1 MEATISF
8 DLVSPEQLVFN
19 DKAGMIIVPGKE
31 GDIGV
36 LPGHS
41 KFLSSLRSGRLMVY
55 GEGKQLLKSFFVTGG
70 FVEINP
76 EKCIVLAE
84 EVLEMSNLDKT
95 TIEKQIQELENEE
108 SDESKKLYLI
118 AKSQIEALESKHYEN
133 EEKLYCS
140 VYRTPIFRFLLRFL
154 IFLLLLSRFVY

>member
-41 KFLSSLRSGRLMVY
+41 KFLSSLRSGRVMVY
-55 GEGKQLLKSFFVTGG
+55 GENKQLLKSFFLSEG

-84 EVLEMSNLDKT
+84 EVIEMSNLDKT

-118 AKSQIEALESKHYEN
+118 AKSKIEALESKHYE
-133 EEKLYCS
+133 K
-140 VYRTPIFRFLLRFL
+140 I
-154 IFLLLLSRFVY
+154 

>member
-1 MEATISF
+1 MESTISF

-19 DKAGMIIVPGKE
+19 DKAGIIIVPATE

-41 KFLSSLRSGRLMVY
+41 KFLSSLRPGRVMVY
-55 GEGKQLLKSFFVTGG
+55 GEDKHLLQSFFVSGG

-84 EVLEMSNLDKT
+84 EVEEMSALDKD
-95 TIEKQIQELENEE
+95 TIEQQIRDLENETI
-108 SDESKKLYLI
+108 DESKQRYII
-118 AKSQIEALESKHYEN
+118 AKSKIEALNSSHYE
-133 EEKLYCS
+133 K
-140 VYRTPIFRFLLRFL
+140 I
-154 IFLLLLSRFVY
+154 

>member
-1 MEATISF
+1 MESTISF

-19 DKAGMIIVPGKE
+19 DKGGMIIVPGKE

-41 KFLSSLRSGRLMVY
+41 KLLSSLRPGRVMVY
-55 GEGKQLLKSFFVTGG
+55 GEDKHLLQSFFVSGG

-84 EVLEMSNLDKT
+84 EVEEMSALVKG
-95 TIEKQIQELENEE
+95 TIEQQVRELENET
-108 SDESKKLYLI
+108 SDESKIQYLI
-118 AKSQIEALESKHYEN
+118 AKSKIEALNSPHYE
-133 EEKLYCS
+133 K
-140 VYRTPIFRFLLRFL
+140 I
-154 IFLLLLSRFVY
+154 

>member
-1 MEATISF
+1 MEATISL
-8 DLVSPEQLVFN
+8 DLVSPEQLIFN

-41 KFLSSLRSGRLMVY
+41 KLLSSLRSGRVMIY
-55 GEGKQLLKSFFVTGG
+55 GEDKQLIKSFFLSGG

-84 EVLEMSNLDKT
+84 EVFEISVLDKT
-95 TIEKQIQELENEE
+95 VITKQIQELEKET
-108 SDESKKLYLI
+108 SDESKQQHLI
-118 AKSQIEALESKHYEN
+118 AKSKLEALESKHYE
-133 EEKLYCS
+133 K
-140 VYRTPIFRFLLRFL
+140 I
-154 IFLLLLSRFVY
+154 

>member
-1 MEATISF
+1 MESTISF

-41 KFLSSLRSGRLMVY
+41 KLLSSLRAGRVMVY
-55 GEGKQLLKSFFVTGG
+55 GEDKHLLQSFFVSGG

-76 EKCIVLAE
+76 EKCIILAE
-84 EVLEMSNLDKT
+84 EVAEMSALVKG
-95 TIEKQIQELENEE
+95 TIEQQVRELENET
-108 SDESKKLYLI
+108 SDESKLQYLI
-118 AKSQIEALESKHYEN
+118 AKSKIEALNSPHYE
-133 EEKLYCS
+133 K
-140 VYRTPIFRFLLRFL
+140 I
-154 IFLLLLSRFVY
+154 

>member
-1 MEATISF
+1 MESTISF

-41 KFLSSLRSGRLMVY
+41 KLLSSLRPGRVMVY
-55 GEGKQLLKSFFVTGG
+55 GEDKHLLQSYFVSGG

-84 EVLEMSNLDKT
+84 EVEEMNALDKG
-95 TIEKQIQELENEE
+95 TIEQQVRELENET
-108 SDESKKLYLI
+108 SDKSKLQYLI
-118 AKSQIEALESKHYEN
+118 AKSQIEALNSSHYE
-133 EEKLYCS
+133 K
-140 VYRTPIFRFLLRFL
+140 I
-154 IFLLLLSRFVY
+154 

>member
-1 MEATISF
+1 MESTISF

-41 KFLSSLRSGRLMVY
+41 KLLSSLRAGRVMVY
-55 GEGKQLLKSFFVTGG
+55 GEDKHLLQSFFVTGG

-84 EVLEMSNLDKT
+84 EVEEMSALVKG
-95 TIEKQIQELENEE
+95 TIEQQVRELENET
-108 SDESKKLYLI
+108 SDESKLQYLI
-118 AKSQIEALESKHYEN
+118 AKSKIEALNSPHYE
-133 EEKLYCS
+133 K
-140 VYRTPIFRFLLRFL
+140 I
-154 IFLLLLSRFVY
+154 

>member
-1 MEATISF
+1 MEGTISF
-8 DLVSPEQLVFN
+8 DLVSPEQLIFS

-41 KFLSSLRSGRLMVY
+41 KLLSSLRSGRVMIY
-55 GEGKQLLKSFFVTGG
+55 GEDKQLLQSYFISAG

-84 EVLEMSNLDKT
+84 EVEEMSALDKGML
-95 TIEKQIQELENEE
+95 EKLIQDLENET
-108 SDESKKLYLI
+108 SGESKQQYLI
-118 AKSQIEALESKHYEN
+118 AKSKIEALNSSHYE
-133 EEKLYCS
+133 K
-140 VYRTPIFRFLLRFL
+140 I
-154 IFLLLLSRFVY
+154 

>member
-1 MEATISF
+1 MESTISF

-41 KFLSSLRSGRLMVY
+41 KLLSSLRAGRVMVY
-55 GEGKQLLKSFFVTGG
+55 GEDKHLLQSFFISGG

-84 EVLEMSNLDKT
+84 EVEEMSTLVKG
-95 TIEKQIQELENEE
+95 TIEQQVRELENET
-108 SDESKKLYLI
+108 SDESKLQYLI
-118 AKSQIEALESKHYEN
+118 AKSKIEALNSPHYE
-133 EEKLYCS
+133 K
-140 VYRTPIFRFLLRFL
+140 I
-154 IFLLLLSRFVY
+154 

>member
-19 DKAGMIIVPGKE
+19 DKVGMIIVPGKE

-41 KFLSSLRSGRLMVY
+41 KFLSSLRSGRLMIY
-55 GEGKQLLKSFFVTGG
+55 GEDKQLLKSFFLSGG

-76 EKCIVLAE
+76 QKCIVLAE
-84 EVLEMSNLDKT
+84 EVFEMSSLNKNE
-95 TIEKQIQELENEE
+95 IEKKVQELKNETN
-108 SDESKKLYLI
+108 DELKQQHLI
-118 AKSQIEALESKHYEN
+118 AKSKMEALNSSHYE
-133 EEKLYCS
+133 K
-140 VYRTPIFRFLLRFL
+140 I
-154 IFLLLLSRFVY
+154 

>member
-41 KFLSSLRSGRLMVY
+41 KFLSSLRSGRVMVY
-55 GEGKQLLKSFFVTGG
+55 GEDKQLLKSFFLSGG

-84 EVLEMSNLDKT
+84 EVLEMRNLDKT

-118 AKSQIEALESKHYEN
+118 AKSKIEALESKHYE
-133 EEKLYCS
+133 K
-140 VYRTPIFRFLLRFL
+140 I
-154 IFLLLLSRFVY
+154 